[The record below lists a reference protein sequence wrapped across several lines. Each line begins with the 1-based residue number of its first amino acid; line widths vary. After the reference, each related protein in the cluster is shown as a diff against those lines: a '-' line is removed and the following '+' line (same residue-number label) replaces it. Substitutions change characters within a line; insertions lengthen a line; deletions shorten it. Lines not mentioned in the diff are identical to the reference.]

1 MLPEQ
6 NNKDNTASV
15 SASDPVSDP
24 ASDHVSD
31 PASDPASDHRHYHLR
46 ELMKYGDYL
55 PTDENGPMFQFQPSR
70 INTNL
75 PVQSDMKTV
84 NKFCNTVYVP
94 QSVTNVE
101 YLQELMKY
109 GDYLPSNENGPMFQ
123 FQPSV
128 NDKLI

>member
-6 NNKDNTASV
+6 NNKDNTASDSASV
-15 SASDPVSDP
+15 SASDSTSDS
-24 ASDHVSD
+24 ASDF
-31 PASDPASDHRHYHLR
+31 YYLKG
-46 ELMKYGDYL
+46 LMKYGDYF
-55 PTDENGPMFQFQPSR
+55 PSDENGPMFQFQPSR

-75 PVQSDMKTV
+75 PVQSDLKTV
-84 NKFCNTVYVP
+84 DKFCNSVYVP

-109 GDYLPSNENGPMFQ
+109 GDYLPSDENGPMFQ

>member
-6 NNKDNTASV
+6 NNKDN
-15 SASDPVSDP
+15 SASDS
-24 ASDHVSD
+24 ASDY
-31 PASDPASDHRHYHLR
+31 RHYHLR
-46 ELMKYGDYL
+46 ELMKYGDYY
-55 PTDENGPMFQFQPSR
+55 PSDENGPMFQFQPSR

-75 PVQSDMKTV
+75 SVQSDLKTV
-84 NKFCNTVYVP
+84 DKFSNTVYVP

-123 FQPSV
+123 FQLSE
-128 NDKLI
+128 